1 MTTEPIRADL
11 QQYLQERQ
19 DNALLPAQYRQPYAP
34 VRQEPVM
41 LPTDLLAGILATQ
54 QATQQQLVGL
64 VLQNAE
70 LRHAATVNTQMS
82 GRAKDIAVVS
92 AAGGVGLGAATSG
105 IGFAAGMIGA
115 NAHGLLVAAIAF
127 AIGAGAVAL
136 LKLIGG
142 GTTMLRPSGN
152 TYNTHNHIEAKGMFA
167 KAVIGGTSNNN

>member
-11 QQYLQERQ
+11 QQYLQERH
-19 DNALLPAQYRQPYAP
+19 DNAMLPAAYREPLAP
-34 VRQEPVM
+34 VRAEAFTIP
-41 LPTDLLAGILATQ
+41 PELLAGLIVDRQAAHQRELA
-54 QATQQQLVGL
+54 LVQ
-64 VLQNAE
+64 QNAE
-70 LRHAATVNTQMS
+70 IRAAAQANSQMS

-92 AAGGVGLGAATSG
+92 AAGGVGVGAATSG

-167 KAVIGGTSNNN
+167 KAAIGGTSNNK